1 MLGKYGNFFI
11 KIMLS
16 QQDGC
21 NRAAMPLDISTEI
34 KMGIIWVICPVIS
47 NTITLIEM
55 VWVTAP
61 VKEAAPT
68 VA

>member
-1 MLGKYGNFFI
+1 
-11 KIMLS
+11 
-16 QQDGC
+16 
-21 NRAAMPLDISTEI
+21 MPLEISTEI
-34 KMGIIWVICPVIS
+34 KIGIIWVICPVIS
-47 NTITLIEM
+47 KTITLIEM